1 MIVAVLVNVLT
12 ITVRVDERFS
22 FLIKTQFKLAIQKK
36 YFVSIGKSKIK
47 PLQLLNVR
55 EQAKY
60 QQTITFILR
69 LILCILNIRYVY
81 FANNCKLITLKK
93 L

>member
-22 FLIKTQFKLAIQKK
+22 FLIKTQFKLTIQKK

-55 EQAKY
+55 EQAKH
-60 QQTITFILR
+60 QQAITFILR
-69 LILCILNIRYVY
+69 FIFCILNLTNFFSQI
-81 FANNCKLITLKK
+81 L
-93 L
+93 